1 MAVLIPCEKKLKYL
15 YQSIYSL
22 EGVGLIPHEDT
33 GKCHQDT
40 VHFSLLPTFKASPF
54 LIWGI
59 LAIKISFSPAA
70 TSLERD
76 PLAAPSVAGAT
87 LSPDL
92 QAAASPS
99 ESHGDG
105 NLLNCNL
112 LFAKKNF
119 ISNLVRHNLRA
130 LIQNPWLIHDISM
143 TILCKKRNKATLR
156 TLRACKSSMP
166 VTTSCVSPMRACF
179 INLLDAALVIFCF
192 TRALAYDLQAL
203 GRQRMLMFSTR
214 FHPREKLRLASPTL
228 KIWLRF
234 SNLGTARLRGW
245 GSYQSWL
252 FWRGGQPCYSDTL
265 YSTPQFQWIVIIQRA
280 KPIEH
285 ISLSPLV
292 HRRRRRALHQE

>member
-1 MAVLIPCEKKLKYL
+1 MPPR
-15 YQSIYSL
+15 YSAFL
-22 EGVGLIPHEDT
+22 V
-33 GKCHQDT
+33 
-40 VHFSLLPTFKASPF
+40 AS
-54 LIWGI
+54 
-59 LAIKISFSPAA
+59 
-70 TSLERD
+70 
-76 PLAAPSVAGAT
+76 
-87 LSPDL
+87 DL
-92 QAAASPS
+92 QGIAFFDLRHFGDQDLLLACSHIFGERPTGRSFGGWCHAITRLASS
-99 ESHGDG
+99 GKSLRESHGDG

-203 GRQRMLMFSTR
+203 GRQRMLMFSTC